1 MQVFD
6 SQRKIFSALAF
17 AGILVVAADLP
28 LVISTQA
35 SAAAP
40 CDPGSHYR
48 EAKLM
53 LPVTQIAT
61 AATSPALTNAPDTTT
76 ALNRIT
82 PSAYAI
88 LSSAHLITPTKRP
101 STQ

>member
-6 SQRKIFSALAF
+6 QVFDWQRKIFSALAF
-17 AGILVVAADLP
+17 AAILLVAADLP

-48 EAKLM
+48 EAKLSRSQ
-53 LPVTQIAT
+53 VDVARH
-61 AATSPALTNAPDTTT
+61 PDRHGRNEPCTDERSRYNDR
-76 ALNRIT
+76 A
-82 PSAYAI
+82 
-88 LSSAHLITPTKRP
+88 K
-101 STQ
+101 